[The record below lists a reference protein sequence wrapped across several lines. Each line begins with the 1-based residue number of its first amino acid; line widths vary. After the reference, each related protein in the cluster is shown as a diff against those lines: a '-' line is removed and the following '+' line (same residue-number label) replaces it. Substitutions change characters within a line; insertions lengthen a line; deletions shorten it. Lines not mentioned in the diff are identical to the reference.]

1 MGSFWGIRG
10 QECRYG
16 ELKFGPQLVLIAM
29 QLECKGFG
37 KIWFFMETKQLQS
50 LHFLSSLT
58 PLLKMAKI
66 ETKKCFWRQNVAIG
80 LSKYVKPNAR
90 SISSNINEVSRSVLN
105 FFCFYDKILQVQKST
120 KRIQGTKKYKKTTN
134 LRFIDL
140 RFINLRFIDLRFI
153 NLRFIDLRFIKLKK
167 HLSGKK

>member
-1 MGSFWGIRG
+1 
-10 QECRYG
+10 
-16 ELKFGPQLVLIAM
+16 M
-29 QLECKGFG
+29 QLECKGFW
-37 KIWFFMETKQLQS
+37 KIWFFMETKQIQS

-66 ETKKCFWRQNVAIG
+66 ETKKCFWRQTLAIG

-90 SISSNINEVSRSVLN
+90 LISSNINEVIRSVLN
-105 FFCFYDKILQVQKST
+105 LFFYDKILQVQEST
-120 KRIQGTKKYKKTTN
+120 KRIQGTKKYKKATN

-153 NLRFIDLRFIKLKK
+153 NLRFINLRFNKLKK